1 MQGLKSFTRLIVVD
15 SQHCGGGGVIVAGVA
30 RELRRKPRKHCCCYY
45 QSRCQSV
52 TDCHG
57 SSIAGTHAVCAR
69 APAQD
74 SLACSRTR
82 QCWLQLRVS
91 CPATVQRVRGAGRL
105 QVSRLE
111 SPVQSSANAAC
122 RRRRFRCAD
131 RFCAG
136 AAPIYFRYA
145 TPRGRAEMARSDACH
160 ATCHV
165 VPTAGT

>member
-15 SQHCGGGGVIVAGVA
+15 SQHRGGGGVIVAGVA

-74 SLACSRTR
+74 SLACASTR
-82 QCWLQLRVS
+82 HQAVLAAAARVVSGECTASSGRRSATSVPTRLARSVERERRLSPPTLPLCRSLLR
-91 CPATVQRVRGAGRL
+91 
-105 QVSRLE
+105 
-111 SPVQSSANAAC
+111 
-122 RRRRFRCAD
+122 
-131 RFCAG
+131 
-136 AAPIYFRYA
+136 IYFRYA